1 MEEKLKK
8 MQEEFEKKVF
18 EALIA
23 SATGNNHKDIDS
35 KTFTLSD
42 MEHCWDEA
50 TKFLYKDTGNV
61 PMITGNSYILETE
74 KEKFEAY
81 IKGNYSDK

>member
-50 TKFLYKDTGNV
+50 TKSLYKDTGNV
-61 PMITGNSYILETE
+61 PMITGNISIMDRE

-81 IKGNYSDK
+81 IKKNYSDQ

>member
-1 MEEKLKK
+1 MT
-8 MQEEFEKKVF
+8 
-18 EALIA
+18 I
-23 SATGNNHKDIDS
+23 
-35 KTFTLSD
+35 TFTLSD

-81 IKGNYSDK
+81 IKGNYSDQ